1 MMAMLKPMANWARD
15 HRSQASPDNPFI
27 SWQENIS
34 QQIITALNAWRDA
47 RDNVAEQMFFT
58 TYGSPAL
65 QAALG
70 IDPTGTRHLHRP
82 TKDYWH
88 QQLLQARIAELM
100 ARMTAGGLRAAT
112 IRALIYVGKAR
123 RAVDER
129 GFAIVRRLRGDA
141 TLAPGTSLPEFKAL
155 VREQFYLLLIDQETA
170 LGAIQQMLPE
180 DLETRRLA
188 LDAIQ
193 RVLTAVGPLDGEG
206 QLRMARITNLFE
218 AGNTLEASENV
229 ISLSPARPEA
239 QSRAS

>member
-1 MMAMLKPMANWARD
+1 
-15 HRSQASPDNPFI
+15 
-27 SWQENIS
+27 
-34 QQIITALNAWRDA
+34 
-47 RDNVAEQMFFT
+47 
-58 TYGSPAL
+58 
-65 QAALG
+65 
-70 IDPTGTRHLHRP
+70 
-82 TKDYWH
+82 
-88 QQLLQARIAELM
+88 
-100 ARMTAGGLRAAT
+100 
-112 IRALIYVGKAR
+112 
-123 RAVDER
+123 
-129 GFAIVRRLRGDA
+129 
-141 TLAPGTSLPEFKAL
+141 LPEFKAL

-218 AGNTLEASENV
+218 TGNTLEASENV